1 MRESDVL
8 SQLKELPPI
17 IIDREVIQNIPK
29 HKRVNYVLSN
39 YLKGGDTIAKTSLL
53 KYFVNSVVGVV
64 ETINTNPA
72 MKLYFGLLKSGMS
85 ILELNTIFN
94 NIVRPVDNSNKEY
107 LRRDDVIRHL
117 IHDTFSKPDESL
129 VYMDLGREYDLLKD
143 YIFDINEETCNK
155 NNLKILLREEIS
167 TENSVKKV
175 LVFEYEAHVVSIVEE
190 SYRIYED
197 FIRNHELNLLVNN
210 KLESNDKNVIM
221 TNICHKLNE
230 LVLEIFYAK
239 INPEVNYVVIDNSGY
254 HILTKK
260 EVNEQILNVDYN
272 GLVNSMEY
280 CLNNGMKRGYILVG
294 CPGVGKSLTIHKIAN
309 HFKKVPTFIIKNE
322 RLTSASDVK
331 RVFDMIR
338 PFKAVTV
345 IDDFDGLNVEDKNYI
360 TNEFLYQMDING
372 DYCGIVIATINDPS
386 KVNYTL
392 MNRPGRFDEVHLM
405 KIPSEQSEVLYV
417 LENTL
422 IKHGSSVNSLVLNP
436 SDDGLAKDF
445 INSCIS
451 NKFTHARI
459 SGVVEYSVCHFSKIT
474 LHSLFE
480 SLYKLVEFGNNAN
493 LAFDG
498 VELIQISG
506 KTDKAKNEGASLTNK
521 IVGLKKAFGNKANAP
536 YPSEISAGVNSWS
549 KSDSS
554 DGEAMEESS
563 DYDSDSR
570 RR

>member
-1 MRESDVL
+1 MKESDVL

-17 IIDREVIQNIPK
+17 IIDREAIQDIPK

-53 KYFVNSVVGVV
+53 KYFVNSIVGVV

-72 MKLYFGLLKSGMS
+72 LRLYFGLLKSGMS

-94 NIVRPVDNSNKEY
+94 NIVRPVDSSNKEY
-107 LRRDDVIRHL
+107 FRRDDIIRHL
-117 IHDTFSKPDESL
+117 ILDTFGKPNESI
-129 VYMDLGREYDLLKD
+129 VYIDLGREYDLLKD
-143 YIFDINEETCNK
+143 YIFDIGEDICNK
-155 NNLKILLREEIS
+155 NNLKILLREVIA
-167 TENSVKKV
+167 TENSSKKIIA
-175 LVFEYEAHVVSIVEE
+175 FEYEGRVVSIVEE

-197 FIRNHELNLLVNN
+197 FIRNDELQVLINNNLD
-210 KLESNDKNVIM
+210 SNDKNAIV
-221 TNICHKLNE
+221 TNICHQLNE

-239 INPEVNYVVIDNSGY
+239 INPEINYVVIDNTGY

-260 EVNEQILNVDYN
+260 DVNEQILNVDYN
-272 GLVNSMEY
+272 GLVKSMNY

-294 CPGVGKSLTIHKIAN
+294 CPGVGKSLTIHKLAN

-338 PFKAVTV
+338 PFKAITV
-345 IDDFDGLNVEDKNYI
+345 IDDFDGLDVEDKNYI

-372 DYCGIVIATINDPS
+372 DYCGIVIAAINDPS

-422 IKHGSSVNSLVLNP
+422 IKHGSSVSSLVMTP
-436 SDDGLAKDF
+436 TDGELAKDF
-445 INSCIS
+445 IKSCIS

-459 SGVVEYSVCHFSKIT
+459 SGVVEYCVCHFSEIT
-474 LHSLFE
+474 LHALFE
-480 SLYKLVEFGNNAN
+480 SLHKLVEFGNNAN

-498 VELIQISG
+498 VELIQIRG
-506 KTDKAKNEGASLTNK
+506 KSDEIKNEGT
-521 IVGLKKAFGNKANAP
+521 VGISHKVTGFKKVLERKP
-536 YPSEISAGVNSWS
+536 YPDEIKSGISSYS
-549 KSDSS
+549 KSDINMSEDS
-554 DGEAMEESS
+554 CAEAPLG
-563 DYDSDSR
+563 YDSAR
-570 RR
+570 R